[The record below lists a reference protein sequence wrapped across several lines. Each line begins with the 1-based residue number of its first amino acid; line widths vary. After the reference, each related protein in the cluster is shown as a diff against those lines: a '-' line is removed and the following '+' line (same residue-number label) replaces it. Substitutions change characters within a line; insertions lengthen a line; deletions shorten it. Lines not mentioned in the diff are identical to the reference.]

1 MVKYFAQMKNWSKD
15 REKIFIIHIL
25 TRIKANSKCD
35 SVWPLSNYTLMAVM
49 MQVLLLETRLWGDTV
64 FTHHCGVCHP
74 SLSFFS
80 TLEFHREKSWCAI
93 SGSKV
98 DKWYSKWQAKVRGQS
113 DRQRSEETTWRRQHW
128 PHLVQLEHQN
138 MQSWWMDCDLNKL
151 KLMIS

>member
-1 MVKYFAQMKNWSKD
+1 MVKYFAQKKSWSKD
-15 REKIFIIHIL
+15 WKKIFIIQIL

-35 SVWPLSNYTLMAVM
+35 SIWSLLNYTLMVVM
-49 MQVLLLETRLWGDTV
+49 MQVLLLETDFWVTPCLHTTAECV
-64 FTHHCGVCHP
+64 TLHSHP
-74 SLSFFS
+74 SPCWNS
-80 TLEFHREKSWCAI
+80 TREISWCAI
-93 SGSKV
+93 WGSKV

-138 MQSWWMDCDLNKL
+138 MQSWWMDYDLNKL